1 MRCAMVSRAFI
12 LYLCCE
18 TTFRHLFVVSRRIYA
33 SISLP
38 VPQCISIRFVC
49 LFWFVSSTTT
59 TTLWSFRNYHVRH
72 FQRLL
77 FCLKASHFSII
88 HFQDASHTH
97 THTHC
102 QTERR
107 CTTTHNTVNIV
118 KYCAVCFLDL
128 RKKIGR
134 VDGGTGRIQHEIK
147 WCMQQFQVYPFDT
160 FIAVFGN
167 IFRIYRRTWIHA
179 FALYMVCLYT
189 DIDIERVK
197 NYIKHQGLYT
207 TATTFKSAR
216 ATNSTNIYLRF

>member
-77 FCLKASHFSII
+77 FCLKASYFSII

-97 THTHC
+97 THTARQNDVAQQH
-102 QTERR
+102 TIPSISS
-107 CTTTHNTVNIV
+107 NIV
-118 KYCAVCFLDL
+118 RCVFSICEKNWPGWWWNRKNTTWNQMMYATISSLSIRHIYCSL
-128 RKKIGR
+128 R
-134 VDGGTGRIQHEIK
+134 
-147 WCMQQFQVYPFDT
+147 
-160 FIAVFGN
+160 
-167 IFRIYRRTWIHA
+167 
-179 FALYMVCLYT
+179 
-189 DIDIERVK
+189 
-197 NYIKHQGLYT
+197 
-207 TATTFKSAR
+207 
-216 ATNSTNIYLRF
+216 

>member
-128 RKKIGR
+128 RKKLAGLMVEQEEYNMKSNDVCNNFKFIHSTHLLQSS
-134 VDGGTGRIQHEIK
+134 VTFFAYIDAHEYMHLHYIWYVCIQI
-147 WCMQQFQVYPFDT
+147 
-160 FIAVFGN
+160 
-167 IFRIYRRTWIHA
+167 
-179 FALYMVCLYT
+179 
-189 DIDIERVK
+189 
-197 NYIKHQGLYT
+197 
-207 TATTFKSAR
+207 
-216 ATNSTNIYLRF
+216 